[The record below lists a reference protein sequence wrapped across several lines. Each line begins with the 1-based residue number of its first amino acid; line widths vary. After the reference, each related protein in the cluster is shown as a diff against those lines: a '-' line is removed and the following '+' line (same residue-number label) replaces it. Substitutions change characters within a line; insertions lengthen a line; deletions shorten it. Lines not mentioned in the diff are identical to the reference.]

1 MNREEAKSTFKN
13 IVSVALLIVEK
24 IKTDKQLRD
33 LPPFEFASAMAIIL
47 TKVGL
52 NIGLNEND
60 LKGMISAS
68 VSFSKDETLDDLSN
82 VFPIR
87 R

>member
-1 MNREEAKSTFKN
+1 MDREEAKSTFKN

-24 IKTDKQLRD
+24 IKTDKQLGD
-33 LPPFEFASAMAIIL
+33 LHPFEFTSAMAIIL

-52 NIGLNEND
+52 NIGLEEKD
-60 LKGMISAS
+60 LHAMIKAS

>member
-1 MNREEAKSTFKN
+1 MNREESRTTFQN
-13 IVSVALLIVEK
+13 IVSISLLIVEK
-24 IKTDKQLRD
+24 IKTDKQLSE
-33 LPPFEFASAMAIIL
+33 LPPFEFVSAMAIIL

-52 NIGLNEND
+52 NIGLEEKD
-60 LKGMISAS
+60 LHAMIKAS